1 MAYKT
6 LGQPSGRSAPLTL
19 PMYAGWK
26 FSKVWKH
33 ILQHTLL
40 LNRTK
45 SAAAVRF
52 SGMKKRTYEWD
63 SCGGTLHTVAANSKL
78 VVLERSAGGPYTL
91 HVPRVA
97 EGLEV

>member
-1 MAYKT
+1 MG
-6 LGQPSGRSAPLTL
+6 LLL
-19 PMYAGWK
+19 NAGWK

-40 LNRTK
+40 HRTK

-52 SGMKKRTYEWD
+52 SGMKRRTYEWD